1 MTLMFK
7 DIEMED
13 GNTYPIDK
21 VDREILSRL
30 LQDSRRSYQDIARE
44 IIVSGGTIHVRTNKM
59 KEAGVIKGS
68 RIVVDFTK
76 LGLEVTA
83 FVGINLGSAKDYQTV
98 LPKLK
103 KLKEITEVHYTTGEY
118 SLFVKVVTRS
128 TRDLHLFLIERLQAI
143 KEIQS
148 TETLISLDNPIQ
160 RDPALPEPQE

>member
-1 MTLMFK
+1 M
-7 DIEMED
+7 DD
-13 GNTYPIDK
+13 QSPYPIDK

-44 IIVSGGTIHVRTNKM
+44 LIVSGGTIHVRTNKM
-59 KEAGVIKGS
+59 KEAGVITGS
-68 RIVVDFTK
+68 RITVDFGR

-83 FVGINLGSAKDYQTV
+83 FVGINLGTAKDYQTV

-103 KLKEITEVHYTTGEY
+103 KLTEVTEVHYTTGQY
-118 SLFVKVVTRS
+118 SLFVKIVTKS
-128 TRDLHLFLIERLQAI
+128 TRDLHLFLIEKLQAI

-160 RDPALPEPQE
+160 RDPALPTASE

>member
-1 MTLMFK
+1 
-7 DIEMED
+7 MED
-13 GNTYPIDK
+13 LAPYPIDK

-44 IIVSGGTIHVRTNKM
+44 LIVSGGTIHVRTNKM

-68 RIVVDFTK
+68 RIVVDFRR

-83 FVGINLGSAKDYQTV
+83 FVGVNLGSARDYQTL

-103 KLKEITEVHYTTGEY
+103 KLPEVTEVHYTTGQY
-118 SLFVKVVTRS
+118 SLFIKVVTKS
-128 TRDLHLFLIERLQAI
+128 TRDLHLFLIEKLQSI

-148 TETLISLDNPIQ
+148 TETLISLDNPID
-160 RDPALPEPQE
+160 RDPGLPQAVE

>member
-1 MTLMFK
+1 
-7 DIEMED
+7 
-13 GNTYPIDK
+13 
-21 VDREILSRL
+21 
-30 LQDSRRSYQDIARE
+30 
-44 IIVSGGTIHVRTNKM
+44 M

>member
-1 MTLMFK
+1 
-7 DIEMED
+7 MED
-13 GNTYPIDK
+13 HTPYPIDK

-44 IIVSGGTIHVRTNKM
+44 LIVSGGTIHVRTNKM

-68 RIVVDFTK
+68 RIVVDFTR

-83 FVGINLGSAKDYQTV
+83 FVGINLGSARDYQTL

-103 KLKEITEVHYTTGEY
+103 KLPEVTEVHYTTGQY
-118 SLFVKVVTRS
+118 SLFVKVVTKS
-128 TRDLHLFLIERLQAI
+128 TRDLHLFLIEKLQSI

-148 TETLISLDNPIQ
+148 TETLISLDNPID
-160 RDPALPEPQE
+160 RDPGLPQAVE